1 LKGYVYQDPQGN
13 LYAAGGANY
22 YVAFHPREVGRI
34 NSEPRVYFT
43 DFKIFNHSHSEL
55 LEEAVIRLNHA
66 QNYFSLE
73 FSAPDFSGDNIQY
86 AYRLEGLD
94 STWTEAGKRTFAS
107 YANLPAGQ
115 YRFSVRASNW
125 KGSFG
130 TKTTSV
136 RISIT
141 PPFWQQAWFIALCVG
156 LIASLGYALY
166 RYRINELLKRQAIR
180 NGIAQDLHDHIGS
193 TLSSISVYS
202 QVAAIYQEQ
211 HKTEQLRQVLH
222 TIGETSNE
230 MIGEMADIV
239 WTIQPKNDQ
248 MESIVKRI
256 ESYAR
261 PLCRAKN
268 IAFAL
273 EVDPQVY
280 GLTLDMLVRKNLYL
294 IIKEAITNSLKYA
307 DCSNLRVHLGLSTNH
322 AVELTIE
329 DDGCGFDAQ
338 ARLSAPG
345 TTLSGNGLD
354 NMRRRA
360 REMKARLAM
369 KSIPGRG
376 TRIQLRMGSPYV
388 GSIVSPDSGI

>member
-1 LKGYVYQDPQGN
+1 
-13 LYAAGGANY
+13 
-22 YVAFHPREVGRI
+22 
-34 NSEPRVYFT
+34 
-43 DFKIFNHSHSEL
+43 
-55 LEEAVIRLNHA
+55 
-66 QNYFSLE
+66 
-73 FSAPDFSGDNIQY
+73 
-86 AYRLEGLD
+86 
-94 STWTEAGKRTFAS
+94 
-107 YANLPAGQ
+107 
-115 YRFSVRASNW
+115 
-125 KGSFG
+125 
-130 TKTTSV
+130 
-136 RISIT
+136 
-141 PPFWQQAWFIALCVG
+141 
-156 LIASLGYALY
+156 LGYALY

-307 DCSNLRVHLGLSTNH
+307 DCSNLRVHLGLSTTH